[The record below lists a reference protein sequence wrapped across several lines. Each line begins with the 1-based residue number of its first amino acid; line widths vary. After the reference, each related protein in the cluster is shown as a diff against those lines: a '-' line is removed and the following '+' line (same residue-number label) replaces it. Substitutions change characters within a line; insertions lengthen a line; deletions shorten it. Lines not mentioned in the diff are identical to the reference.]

1 MKIYEDLL
9 NLIEEVINELDDST
23 VEKAQAEREKRYKE
37 ALNKMT
43 STSAEEKAEAKKIAA
58 EEERKLKR
66 NTELTNARGLRKH
79 WDSEKFKA
87 FKERLLNMKPQKASV
102 TQQAGSEHDNAI
114 IDQHFRD
121 KLEKALAVSNECFE
135 EIISLVE
142 GYLRG

>member
-9 NLIEEVINELDDST
+9 NLIEEFINELDDET
-23 VEKAQAEREKRYKE
+23 VEKTQAEREKRYKK
-37 ALNKMT
+37 AMDKM
-43 STSAEEKAEAKKIAA
+43 ADAPEEEKEAAVNAA
-58 EEERKLKR
+58 AKEGEKLKR

-79 WDSEKFKA
+79 AENEKFKA
-87 FKERLLNMKPQKASV
+87 FKERLLNMKPQKASA
-102 TQQAGSEHDNAI
+102 TQQAGSEHDNAM

-121 KLEKALAVSNECFE
+121 KLEKALQVSNECFE